1 MPSCKLL
8 GNRKEE
14 KQCPFRVHDGKQK
27 WFSDIFSCLLMV
39 IVGFY
44 LEDTQNLIDQ
54 SPEQLGPIFKAALAL
69 A

>member
-1 MPSCKLL
+1 M
-8 GNRKEE
+8 G
-14 KQCPFRVHDGKQK
+14 
-27 WFSDIFSCLLMV
+27 IF
-39 IVGFY
+39 GFY